1 MGRQPDR
8 LERVG
13 GCSDTNSIALL
24 KEFANDEEA
33 IVGESCQVALDMI
46 EFELHDNS
54 FEVKAHTHPE
64 RMLVRG
70 QG

>member
-1 MGRQPDR
+1 MGRQPHR

-13 GCSDTNSIALL
+13 GCPDTNSIALL
-24 KEFANDEEA
+24 KEFAGDKEA

-46 EFELHDNS
+46 EFELHANS
-54 FEVKAHTHPE
+54 FEVKAREHPE
-64 RMLVRG
+64 